1 MFNDI
6 ICFDQNNQ
14 QLFSSHNPASFIK
27 QTKKKHVNRKHVANI
42 FKTVV
47 GCAWRD

>member
-14 QLFSSHNPASFIK
+14 QLSSLNPVSFIK
-27 QTKKKHVNRKHVANI
+27 RTKKKHVNKKHVANI